1 MIKSSCN
8 ISIYIL
14 PQPPFSPVG
23 SQFRLIGFR
32 NLSPKLAAMILDS
45 GLRSFNFLKHTWV
58 RSSGNRNS
66 QKRPKTW
73 NKRVLSHFRCP
84 SFRVNCFSS
93 GGLVVSQVRSVVNM
107 SRFHICLQIHET
119 SATPCRDRRLLTGWD
134 VRHTLAWGW
143 HSA

>member
-73 NKRVLSHFRCP
+73 NKRYFRTSGVLLFVLIVCVFP
-84 SFRVNCFSS
+84 V

-119 SATPCRDRRLLTGWD
+119 SATPCRDRRLLTG
-134 VRHTLAWGW
+134 
-143 HSA
+143 